1 MGTSEVQKIRKCQN
15 ASSVPW
21 VNEILINAL
30 LGFPSFLQIP
40 DKLTLADLGCV
51 SMPFWA
57 FLHFYFYSHVQV
69 ECDEDCVN
77 ALLGFPSFLLK
88 EEFEKLKIRN
98 VSMPFWAF
106 LHFYEIYNLPDARQK
121 ECVNAL
127 LGFPSFL
134 HVKISN
140 YAISKI
146 SVSMP
151 FWAFLHFYEE
161 TLSENRLLRSVS
173 MPFWAFLHFYK
184 LLLKRLYRFRVVCQC
199 PSGLSFISTKRKIIF
214 QRRIWIVSMP
224 FWAFLHFYLQAQVVH
239 RNKTGMCQCP
249 FGLSFISTA
258 SFWNPQK

>member
-106 LHFYEIYNLPDARQK
+106 LHFY
-121 ECVNAL
+121 
-127 LGFPSFL
+127 
-134 HVKISN
+134 
-140 YAISKI
+140 
-146 SVSMP
+146 
-151 FWAFLHFYEE
+151 
-161 TLSENRLLRSVS
+161 
-173 MPFWAFLHFYK
+173 
-184 LLLKRLYRFRVVCQC
+184 
-199 PSGLSFISTKRKIIF
+199 
-214 QRRIWIVSMP
+214 
-224 FWAFLHFYLQAQVVH
+224 LQAQVVH

-258 SFWNPQK
+258 SFWNPQKQSIFQAFFAGIYLKILKIMVFRLFPVLFTICSYLSVNYPYS

>member
-1 MGTSEVQKIRKCQN
+1 M
-15 ASSVPW
+15 
-21 VNEILINAL
+21 
-30 LGFPSFLQIP
+30 
-40 DKLTLADLGCV
+40 
-51 SMPFWA
+51 
-57 FLHFYFYSHVQV
+57 
-69 ECDEDCVN
+69 CVN
-77 ALLGFPSFLLK
+77 ALLSFPSFLLLLSRTGGMRWRLCQCPSGLSFISTQRRIWK
-88 EEFEKLKIRN
+88 AEN
-98 VSMPFWAF
+98 
-106 LHFYEIYNLPDARQK
+106 QK
-121 ECVNAL
+121 CVNAL